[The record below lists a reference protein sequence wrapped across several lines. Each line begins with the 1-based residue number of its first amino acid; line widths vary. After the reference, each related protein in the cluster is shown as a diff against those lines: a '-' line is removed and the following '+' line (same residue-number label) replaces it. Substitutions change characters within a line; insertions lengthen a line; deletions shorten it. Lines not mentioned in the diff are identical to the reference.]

1 MIRILALVV
10 AALLALPA
18 AAADPAQQQRIQD
31 GQAALQAGD
40 TQTAARHWEAAAIA
54 DVQASYHLLVALY
67 ESGPDPSPSQ
77 AFMWAWIGQARTWD
91 PKLTERAGQDF
102 ERLQNRLRRDE
113 RLQGI
118 DMAKQWLADHPRP
131 AAASP

>member
-1 MIRILALVV
+1 MTRILALVI
-10 AALLALPA
+10 AAFLAVPA
-18 AAADPAQQQRIQD
+18 AAADPAPQQHIQD
-31 GQAALQAGD
+31 GQAALKAGD
-40 TQTAARHWEAAAIA
+40 TETAASHWEAAAIA
-54 DVQASYHLLVALY
+54 DVQESYHLLVDLY

-102 ERLQNRLRRDE
+102 GRLQDHVRRDA

-118 DMAKQWLADHPRP
+118 DMAKKWLDEHPRP
-131 AAASP
+131 APASP